1 MNGEYEGT
9 WVRGYER
16 MEGSPTPAR
25 TLVPGGS
32 LGGSGRSGAGWWRWA
47 VVLGLCVF
55 LPRPAAAQE
64 FRVRDLT
71 VTEQTVPVRLMGYG
85 LVVGLD
91 GTGDRPVGG
100 QGSHT
105 VQSVA
110 NVLRRF
116 DIEVP
121 AAAVRTRNAAAVLVT
136 AELNPYLRP
145 GGRFEVKVSSLGD
158 ARSLRGGVLWMTP
171 LVADVGGQAVA
182 AAQGALLLSEGGMAA
197 RRNAYVVETTASI
210 PDGGV
215 LELELPRPAFAAA
228 SRLLL
233 REPDLTTASRIADAI
248 NQQIGP
254 DVAAVEDPG
263 SISLTL
269 GAGAERIAALTRI
282 GDLRV
287 QPDRPARLVING
299 RDGTVVAGGDVR
311 VGAAVVSHGVITLSI
326 GGGGNGGGGP
336 GNLRMEP
343 GTSVQEIAAALHAV
357 QAPPTEIGAI
367 FQSLREVGAISAE
380 VVIR

>member
-1 MNGEYEGT
+1 M
-9 WVRGYER
+9 R
-16 MEGSPTPAR
+16 A
-25 TLVPGGS
+25 GS
-32 LGGSGRSGAGWWRWA
+32 LLVA
-47 VVLGLCVF
+47 LLCLLALV
-55 LPRPAAAQE
+55 PRPAEAQD
-64 FRVRDLT
+64 FRIRDLT
-71 VTEQTVPVRLMGYG
+71 VTEQSVPVRLMGYG

-91 GTGDRPVGG
+91 GTGDRAVGG